1 MTFLELLHKEQ
12 VAIIIFSCCFGAIL
26 LDWLACLPTEIK
38 YIYSVDLKNLA
49 HGKLPTLPSFL
60 LFVPRLLTI
69 PLVALCYALVL
80 GRTVECTMM
89 WKILLSIYSICT
101 INSFTIFA
109 VRTIVS
115 RSSCFYQLYINSLS
129 SIAIIAKAI
138 RNSRRPMICF
148 LVFLL
153 TAQSTVL
160 LWWLFSADFPPQ
172 LQITD
177 TVSICGGL
185 GLGSFSWTL
194 FLYFGSSELIILS
207 LTLFDRNWTHTKIK
221 FETVYSVWRSEK
233 TSVTQQFYCHTIVYF
248 VLQIAF
254 LYAEA
259 IWFYYYGHDH
269 IFGILTAPL

>member
-115 RSSCFYQLYINSLS
+115 RPSCFSSTLYWFIIFHCHHRKGYSQQQKTNDLLPGFPLDGTKYCTIMVALQRRLPTTTSNYRHCQRLWWSWFRQLLMD
-129 SIAIIAKAI
+129 SI
-138 RNSRRPMICF
+138 P
-148 LVFLL
+148 
-153 TAQSTVL
+153 L
-160 LWWLFSADFPPQ
+160 LW
-172 LQITD
+172 
-177 TVSICGGL
+177 
-185 GLGSFSWTL
+185 
-194 FLYFGSSELIILS
+194 
-207 LTLFDRNWTHTKIK
+207 
-221 FETVYSVWRSEK
+221 
-233 TSVTQQFYCHTIVYF
+233 
-248 VLQIAF
+248 
-254 LYAEA
+254 
-259 IWFYYYGHDH
+259 
-269 IFGILTAPL
+269 